1 MIFLKNTTW
10 IEILL
15 IIKKYLYWEKKK
27 RIDYI
32 KKLLVLKFNCIEKL
46 VGFKNWMDGKTTCD
60 EKLLGFRNWL
70 DGKNTCTNNMF
81 GFKIWLNGK
90 TTCIGKLFGF
100 KN

>member
-1 MIFLKNTTW
+1 
-10 IEILL
+10 
-15 IIKKYLYWEKKK
+15 
-27 RIDYI
+27 
-32 KKLLVLKFNCIEKL
+32 
-46 VGFKNWMDGKTTCD
+46 
-60 EKLLGFRNWL
+60 L